1 MEIQRLFLSLTSLLL
16 CLFIFFPHSTA
27 AAPVGICYGRVA
39 NNLPPPSNA
48 VNLIKSNGI
57 TTVRLFNTDP
67 ETLTAFSGS
76 GISLM
81 IGIPNEILPSLA
93 NGPVDASLQW
103 LQSNLFA
110 HIPPNQIR
118 YIAIGN
124 EILLRDTFYSPYI
137 VPAMQNMHKALQTLN
152 LADTIKL
159 SSAHAASILSNS
171 YPPSAGAFDPNF
183 LPVMIPLLQFLRD
196 TQSPLMVN
204 VYPYFSYVNN
214 PQYVSL
220 DSVLFRSTNIEN
232 DQNLGYDNVF
242 DMTVDAF
249 AYAMEREGFGGIPV
263 VVTETGWPTGGGAAA
278 SPENALA
285 YNGNVVRRALENVGT
300 PKRPGVGVEVFL
312 FDLFDENEKDGE
324 EFEKHFGVFGVDGV
338 KAYGLNFS

>member
-1 MEIQRLFLSLTSLLL
+1 MEIQHLFLSLTSLL
-16 CLFIFFPHSTA
+16 CLSILLFPHST
-27 AAPVGICYGRVA
+27 VGICYGRVA
-39 NNLPPPSNA
+39 SNLPPPSNT
-48 VNLIKSNGI
+48 VELVKSNGI
-57 TTVRLFNTDP
+57 ATVRLFNTDP

-93 NGPVDASLQW
+93 NGPVDSSLHW
-103 LQSNLFA
+103 LQSNLFS
-110 HIPPNQIR
+110 HVPPNQIR
-118 YIAIGN
+118 YITVGN
-124 EILLRDTFYSPYI
+124 EILLKDTFYNAYL
-137 VPAMQNMHKALQTLN
+137 VPAMQNMYKALQTLN

-183 LPVMIPLLQFLRD
+183 LPIMIPLLQFLRD

-214 PQYVSL
+214 PQDVSL
-220 DSVLFRSTNIEN
+220 DSVLFRSTNITN
-232 DQNLGYDNVF
+232 DQNMAYDNVF

-249 AYAMEREGFGGIPV
+249 VYAMEREGFAGIPV

-278 SPENALA
+278 SDENALA

-300 PKRPGVGVEVFL
+300 PRKPGVGVEVFL

-324 EFEKHFGVFGVDGV
+324 ESEKHFGVFGVDGV
-338 KAYGLNFS
+338 KTYPLNFN